1 MILDSIFVILIG
13 MSASLGYKRGFTDE
27 VIRLVTFAVSAA
39 GAYGFFRIAPR
50 FLHTYIQQDLLVQAS
65 SGLMSIVGL
74 LIFFK
79 LIRHFLSGLIKH
91 SPLAMF
97 DKVLGLGVGIIRG
110 LLVIVFVY
118 WLSGIFLTDQFQA
131 QLPIW
136 KNLSDKVLQV
146 LPADWRGSLMHQ
158 FLGHHA
164 DFNSANKKKSDEAF
178 RSLVDLKP
186 KPPEDQI

>member
-1 MILDSIFVILIG
+1 MILDSIFVVLIG

-27 VIRLVTFAVSAA
+27 VIRLITFVVSAA
-39 GAYGFFRIAPR
+39 GAYGFFRTAPR
-50 FLHTYIQQDLLVQAS
+50 FLHSYIQQDLLVQVS

-79 LIRHFLSGLIKH
+79 LIRHFLKSLIKN

-97 DKVLGLGVGIIRG
+97 DKVLGLGVGMIRG
-110 LLVIVFVY
+110 LLLIVLVY

-136 KNLSDKVLQV
+136 KNLSDKVLEV
-146 LPADWRGSLMHQ
+146 LPCDWRASIMNQ

-164 DFNSANKKKSDEAF
+164 DFNNAKKSKSDEAF

-186 KPPEDQI
+186 KPQEAQD

>member
-1 MILDSIFVILIG
+1 MILDSIFVVLIG

-27 VIRLVTFAVSAA
+27 VIRIITFVVSAA
-39 GAYGFFRIAPR
+39 GAYGFFRIAPHL
-50 FLHTYIQQDLLVQAS
+50 LHNYVQQDLLVKVS

-74 LIFFK
+74 LVFFK
-79 LIRHFLSGLIKH
+79 LIRYFLKSLIKN

-97 DKVLGLGVGIIRG
+97 DKILGLGVGMIRG
-110 LLVIVFVY
+110 LVLIVFVY
-118 WLSGIFLTDQFQA
+118 WLSGIFLTDQLQA

-136 KNLSDKVLQV
+136 KDLSDKTLQL
-146 LPADWRGSLMHQ
+146 LPTDWRGWMMHQ

-164 DFNSANKKKSDEAF
+164 DFNNANKIKTDEAF

-186 KPPEDQI
+186 KPAEKQP

>member
-1 MILDSIFVILIG
+1 MILDSIFVVLIG

-27 VIRLVTFAVSAA
+27 VIRLVTFVVSAA

-50 FLHTYIQQDLLVQAS
+50 FLHGYIQQDLLVQAS

-74 LIFFK
+74 LVFFK
-79 LIRHFLSGLIKH
+79 LIRYFLKGLIKN
-91 SPLAMF
+91 SPLALF
-97 DKVLGLGVGIIRG
+97 DKILGLGIGMIRG
-110 LLVIVFVY
+110 LLLIVFVY

-146 LPADWRGSLMHQ
+146 LPQDWRASLMHQ
-158 FLGHHA
+158 FLGHHT
-164 DFNSANKKKSDEAF
+164 DFSSANKTKSDEAF

-186 KPPEDQI
+186 KPREE